1 MWHLSWK
8 LQPTY
13 LSQAGNSCPRSTA
26 WWKGAAAEG
35 HNPRGHNPRPR
46 QALCSSFQEGQADT
60 AGLLHW
66 LCPDLRSRNCR
77 SSLLTDSNCQGHKTE
92 LFLFS
97 SRHTK
102 VVGVGFPQA
111 PSSVSWEHPCHP
123 ASPQSH
129 LKRGATP
136 TETHFQLCKS
146 TGVAQT
152 SSSHLRNAP
161 PKFPRKA
168 AAIPQVASSSTQGD
182 ISPTEHF
189 HSP

>member
-13 LSQAGNSCPRSTA
+13 LSQAGNSCPQSTA

-35 HNPRGHNPRPR
+35 HDPRGHDPRPR

-102 VVGVGFPQA
+102 GAAGGIPPGTLLCQLGASLPPSQPPEPSQEGCNAHRDPFPTLQEHWCRA
-111 PSSVSWEHPCHP
+111 DFIFSS
-123 ASPQSH
+123 Q
-129 LKRGATP
+129 KR
-136 TETHFQLCKS
+136 
-146 TGVAQT
+146 T
-152 SSSHLRNAP
+152 SEVP
-161 PKFPRKA
+161 
-168 AAIPQVASSSTQGD
+168 
-182 ISPTEHF
+182 
-189 HSP
+189 